1 MNYLIEM
8 AVLVPVLLL
17 AASFL
22 IPVLNQRQSP
32 FIIHLVMGV
41 AVYNLLISFFVIYH
55 VATVG
60 DIIYHFGNWSPP
72 WGIEFIISY
81 LEAFMMVL
89 ICGIYLLIVIYSGP
103 GLGKELKPKVFSW
116 YFTLLYLLKAALIGM
131 IFTNDLFNFF
141 VFVEISAITSVAIIS
156 IKDDRSSIDAS
167 IKYLFLSSIGS
178 AFLLL
183 AVGLL
188 FMVTG
193 HLNMSLISAT
203 IQENLPLFPQ
213 TIKLSLIFIF
223 ISLALK
229 AALFPFHIW
238 LPDAH
243 SSAPVPSSA
252 LLSGVVV
259 EVYVVGLIK
268 ILFNVYGSAFVQD
281 TGLIL
286 IILIL
291 SALGIILGSIFAIG
305 QDYIKRM
312 LAYSTVAQMGYISLG
327 VGLLTTRGMTGGLLH
342 VFNHA
347 LIKSLLFL
355 SAGVIIN
362 ETGKKKIGDFR
373 GMGRQYPLT
382 MIAFSIAA
390 LAMIGIPPL
399 NGFISKW
406 VLAMGTLE
414 AQQPFYLLV
423 ILLSSLL
430 NGIYYLPIIIGAFFG
445 STDQGYRWEFSH
457 LSWRIW
463 FPLMVFAFAILF
475 FGLFPNYLFFFIDEA
490 TIRLLGPG

>member
-1 MNYLIEM
+1 MNNLVQM

-17 AASFL
+17 GASFL
-22 IPVLNQRQSP
+22 IPILNQRKSP
-32 FIIHLVMGV
+32 YIQHLVIGV
-41 AVYNLLISFFVIYH
+41 AIYNLLISFLVVYY

-60 DIIYHFGNWSPP
+60 DIIYHFGNYSPP
-72 WGIEFIISY
+72 WGIEFVISY

-89 ICGIYLLIVIYSGP
+89 ICSVYLLIVIYSGP
-103 GLGKELKPKVFSW
+103 GLGEELKPKVFSW
-116 YFTLLYLLKAALIGM
+116 YFTLLYLLKAALLGM
-131 IFTNDLFNFF
+131 IFTNDIFNFF

-183 AVGLL
+183 SVGLL

-193 HLNMSLISAT
+193 HLNMSLISVAL
-203 IQENLPLFPQ
+203 EEGLLLFPQ
-213 TIKLSLIFIF
+213 TVRLSLIFIF
-223 ISLALK
+223 ISLSLK

-259 EVYVVGLIK
+259 EVYIVGLIK
-268 ILFNVYGSAFVQD
+268 ILFNMYGSSFVQD
-281 TGLIL
+281 TGLLL
-286 IILIL
+286 IVLIL

-327 VGLLTTRGMTGGLLH
+327 VGLLSIRGMTGGLLH
-342 VFNHA
+342 VFNHS

-362 ETGKKKIGDFR
+362 QTGKKRIGDFR
-373 GMGRQYPLT
+373 GMGRQYPIT
-382 MIAFSIAA
+382 MMAFSIAA

-414 AQQPFYLLV
+414 ANQPIYLLV

-445 STDQGYRWEFSH
+445 TSKEEYRWEFNH
-457 LSWRIW
+457 LSWRLW
-463 FPLMVFAFAILF
+463 LPLMVFSLAIIF
-475 FGLFPNYLFFFIDEA
+475 FGLFPNYLFFFIDHA
-490 TIRLLGPG
+490 TETLLGL